1 MIDSEKAKLRRIVK
15 QSSSLAEM
23 LQVCLENEIWD
34 LKTVYKIYKEMEEMT
49 AYFGTFVFDEEVYQ
63 NQKIDKTESCYDIS
77 SVSSLELRELNR
89 YINHYCNGKNNIKY
103 QMLKFKDG
111 YKAVIPYLLDRR
123 AAKGMYYSVKKKY
136 ICSVFEN
143 LLRNNEPFVRLSSA
157 TIIIITFSPFGE
169 RVVRDNDNV
178 DSRDVINLINRY
190 MMSTDDSGAFM
201 NIIYDTQ
208 KSDDYRTEIYILPKR
223 DVETLI

>member
-1 MIDSEKAKLRRIVK
+1 
-15 QSSSLAEM
+15 M

-143 LLRNNEPFVRLSSA
+143 LLRNNEPFARLSSA

>member
-143 LLRNNEPFVRLSSA
+143 LLRNNEPFARLSSA

-201 NIIYDTQ
+201 NIVYDTQ

>member
-143 LLRNNEPFVRLSSA
+143 LLRNNEPFARLSSA